1 MKVTSILLS
10 IFCAGYSLYIV
21 GTGKDQ
27 GQYKSDF
34 IISDVIDGG
43 NRLELDDIKDVR
55 SDFYDCMD
63 NMGMFWQIPTIQ
75 AFQSVVPG
83 SIMEFYESVGVERS
97 VASRPEADYYGLRSF
112 LSCKYL
118 LITMANSEMLS
129 QRKQRCHTG
138 HISINRII
146 LMFIQMIAI
155 FHMVSP
161 MMNILQKSSMNS
173 VPNLTV
179 TCSCS
184 KLWFS
189 QMSKLKIW

>member
-1 MKVTSILLS
+1 
-10 IFCAGYSLYIV
+10 
-21 GTGKDQ
+21 
-27 GQYKSDF
+27 
-34 IISDVIDGG
+34 
-43 NRLELDDIKDVR
+43 
-55 SDFYDCMD
+55 
-63 NMGMFWQIPTIQ
+63 
-75 AFQSVVPG
+75 
-83 SIMEFYESVGVERS
+83 
-97 VASRPEADYYGLRSF
+97 
-112 LSCKYL
+112 
-118 LITMANSEMLS
+118 MANSEMLS

-189 QMSKLKIW
+189 QMSKLKNMVIFSLRQRISISMNIPKKNIRRIARIEISLLAQTQSLIMVALLPTSQQRIVMSLYSLAYHTQRAGQHM